1 MWYESNI
8 FKTFTDNIDRVLKQS
23 AKCGNVSSIGIEI
36 DNINEEIKKLI
47 RQQIKGELRD
57 GVFDIKHKDLN
68 KKLQELKDSKDAV
81 ALDSNKYKDILK
93 RSKEIKRIIE
103 MRKNTLT
110 EFDDDIFKNLIE
122 KIVVI
127 TPIHLEFHLKNA
139 MKVDEEFTKK

>member
-1 MWYESNI
+1 
-8 FKTFTDNIDRVLKQS
+8 
-23 AKCGNVSSIGIEI
+23 
-36 DNINEEIKKLI
+36 
-47 RQQIKGELRD
+47 
-57 GVFDIKHKDLN
+57 
-68 KKLQELKDSKDAV
+68 
-81 ALDSNKYKDILK
+81 
-93 RSKEIKRIIE
+93 